1 MELLGR
7 KVRVLLRREGD
18 NVVIEVA
25 SIWDVT
31 YRKPLTIIANE
42 NNIKEEVD
50 AVVQETTQLLR
61 ETVEKLNKQNTKTL
75 REKTNILT

>member
-50 AVVQETTQLLR
+50 AVVQETTQLLKK
-61 ETVEKLNKQNTKTL
+61 VV
-75 REKTNILT
+75 IY